1 MDKDRDR
8 QKKEEEYWRQ
18 HHSAQPYATKDYT
31 FEHYAPSYRA
41 GMDAYSMYA
50 GRNFEDFIDE
60 VALNYERENSDSPVT
75 WDHARHAV
83 HAAWTKLSNEVTP
96 LDPDRGV
103 CTGF

>member
-8 QKKEEEYWRQ
+8 RKQEEEYWRQ
-18 HHSAQPYATKDYT
+18 HHSAQAYATKDYT
-31 FEHYAPSYRA
+31 FEHYAAAYRA
-41 GMDAYSMYA
+41 GVDAYSTYP

-60 VALNYERENSDSPVT
+60 VAVNYERQNSDSPVP

-83 HAAWTKLSNEVTP
+83 HAAWAKLSNEVTA

-103 CTGF
+103 RTGF